1 MATQQTERWIEQL
14 NHPDKDQ
21 RLEALKALQP
31 NADQHKAETNSA
43 YVNNHIHTTFS
54 FSPYS
59 PTKAVWQA
67 YQAGLNTSGIMDHD
81 TIAGAREFIEAGKIL
96 GMATT
101 IGVECRA
108 DFSTTP
114 MGDRRLNNPDQ
125 EAVAYLALHGIPH
138 TQIDTVQ
145 DFFAPYIEERNVRNA
160 AMVERINK
168 LLGPHGIHLDFEA
181 DVVPLSQYHA
191 GGSITERHI
200 SFALAHKLMA
210 AFGKGEKLTQF
221 LQDDLQLSI
230 GDKIL
235 GLLLDPDN
243 ELYDYDLLGAIK
255 SSLVE
260 HFYIP
265 ADAECPTV
273 QQVLALSQE
282 VGSIACYAYLGD
294 VGDSVTGDKKAQKF
308 EDDFLDELLVMLKD
322 LGFNAIT
329 YMPARNTL
337 EQLLRLKKL
346 CAEQDL
352 FEISGE
358 DINSPRQSFI
368 CEALTRPEFQNLI
381 DSTWALIGHELAA
394 TDNLDDAM
402 FSPKTAAAYPDLAE
416 RIQRYKQI
424 GLERAGS

>member
-1 MATQQTERWIEQL
+1 MDTKQVEQWIEAL
-14 NHPDKDQ
+14 NHPEEGK
-21 RLEALKALQP
+21 RLEALQALQP
-31 NADQHKAETNSA
+31 TAAEYKAEAHSA

-67 YQAGLNTSGIMDHD
+67 HQAGLTTAGIMDHD
-81 TIAGAREFIEAGKIL
+81 TIAGAREFIEAGRIL

-125 EAVAYLALHGIPH
+125 ESVAYLALHGIPH
-138 TQIDTVQ
+138 TQIDKVQ
-145 DFFAPYIEERNVRNA
+145 SFFAPYIEERNVRNA
-160 AMVERINK
+160 AMVERINS
-168 LLGPHGIHLDFEA
+168 LLGPHGICLDFEA

-210 AFGKGEKLTQF
+210 AFGCGEKLVRF
-221 LQDDLQLSI
+221 LQNDLQLAI
-230 GDKIL
+230 GGKVL
-235 GLLLDPDN
+235 GLLQDPDN

-294 VGDSVTGDKKAQKF
+294 VGDSVTGDKKAQTF
-308 EDDFLDELLVMLKD
+308 EDGFLDELLAMLKT
-322 LGFNAIT
+322 LGFNAVT
-329 YMPARNTL
+329 YMPARNTR

-346 CAEQDL
+346 CGEQDL

-368 CEALTRPEFQNLI
+368 CEALTQPEFQNLI

-402 FSPKTAAAYPDLAE
+402 FSAKTAAAFPSLDE
-416 RIQRYKQI
+416 RIQHYKQI